1 MIEGKLPAM
10 LGVAARA
17 KAVNRRM
24 RSLVELNLELA
35 KLEGKQKAT
44 AFGIALGLGVVA
56 VVLVLYA
63 IGFGFAAAAVGLS
76 ESLPLWASL
85 LIVAGAILVL
95 AAILGFLASR
105 FARKISTPVPSQAIE
120 EAERTIQ
127 AVESHA

>member
-44 AFGIALGLGVVA
+44 ALGIAVGLGVVA
-56 VVLVLYA
+56 AVLVLYA
-63 IGFGFAAAAVGLS
+63 IGFGFAAAAAGLN
-76 ESLPLWASL
+76 ETLPLWASL

-105 FARKISTPVPSQAIE
+105 FARKISTPVPSKAIE

>member
-44 AFGIALGLGVVA
+44 ALGIAVGLGVVA
-56 VVLVLYA
+56 AVLVLYA
-63 IGFGFAAAAVGLS
+63 IGFGFAAAAAGLN
-76 ESLPLWASL
+76 ETLPLWASL
-85 LIVAGAILVL
+85 LIVAGAIL
-95 AAILGFLASR
+95 GFLASHY
-105 FARKISTPVPSQAIE
+105 ARKVSPAVPSQAIE

-127 AVESHA
+127 AVETHA